1 MAQLYSAYSFLD
13 ENSVLGLAQRSK
25 NGDLLLQFLRNPD
38 AFPKQNA
45 VEPDPNNSYE
55 YLLSFLQIGVNSKR
69 LSLDKFWI
77 DSEYIFKYVSPS
89 KIGTGYIFPREEI
102 IDRDLSQ
109 TYVIESYSYSS
120 VLAFFSNLSSS
131 PLSESVEDAKF
142 EDVSSG
148 SATIKLP
155 YPETFEKMIEKFE
168 RICKEELKARS
179 EEIVAI
185 NPHLDSVY
193 CDALVET
200 YAEFLRFVY
209 GESTKIVDSAL
220 HYIPTAFIV
229 VRE

>member
-13 ENSVLGLAQRSK
+13 VNSVLGYAQRTN

-55 YLLSFLQIGVNSKR
+55 YLLSFLQIGVNSRR

-89 KIGTGYIFPREEI
+89 MIGTGYIFPREEI
-102 IDRDLSQ
+102 IDKDLSQ
-109 TYVIESYSYSS
+109 SYVIESYSYRS
-120 VLAFFSNLSSS
+120 VLAFFSNFNSS
-131 PLSESVEDAKF
+131 PLSESIKDAKF
-142 EDVSSG
+142 EDVPSG
-148 SATIKLP
+148 SSTVKLP
-155 YPETFEKMIEKFE
+155 HPETFEKMIEKFE
-168 RICKEELKARS
+168 SICKKELDTKS
-179 EEIVAI
+179 KEILAKK
-185 NPHLDSVY
+185 PELDGVY